1 MEDVAA
7 LGGFQERVKS
17 LLRSLLEVLCDEIT
31 EAFRESLTHNICTK
45 HCEECTRNNSS
56 GINSNKG
63 DRDSEDLADES
74 LTLMGLQCSDTV
86 ILLQMTP
93 SESKELEGVPNQCTT
108 PNNLSPLPM
117 QVSLPVLTALSEQK
131 EMQLSTE
138 DKKAMYTTVA
148 LDDAERQTSPEIL
161 TVLVKQPEESEIHIP
176 ARPVTASVA
185 FDTLDRR
192 VPAEDIKVENTDRP
206 VTANVDVTLLMLKDN
221 NEEQEIRPLEEIQS
235 CQNPVKNT
243 EAENPVESEAQLTT
257 GENELSEAE
266 ESSLVRSLGL
276 QQISQGST
284 HGSCSVKL
292 QRVQILQRPGSRR
305 FHVCSY
311 CTKIFRFK
319 KTLRRHKRF
328 HTGERPH
335 CCSLC
340 PKAFIL
346 RKTLRKHKKAHFS
359 RPYSCTQCDKRF
371 KHWKKLHNHWRFHDG
386 ESPFVCS
393 RCGKHCKTL
402 KSLDCHLAYVDHDNS
417 LINQEN

>member
-1 MEDVAA
+1 MEDVGA

-17 LLRSLLEVLCDEIT
+17 LLGSLLEVLLVEIT
-31 EAFRESLTHNICTK
+31 EAFRESLTHNMCMK
-45 HCEECTRNNSS
+45 HCEECTRRNSP
-56 GINSNKG
+56 GINRN
-63 DRDSEDLADES
+63 E
-74 LTLMGLQCSDTV
+74 
-86 ILLQMTP
+86 MTP

-108 PNNLSPLPM
+108 PNNLSPLP
-117 QVSLPVLTALSEQK
+117 VLTALSEQK

-138 DKKAMYTTVA
+138 DEKALYTTVA

-161 TVLVKQPEESEIHIP
+161 TVLVKQPEEAETHILT
-176 ARPVTASVA
+176 RPVTASVA
-185 FDTLDRR
+185 FDTPDWIM
-192 VPAEDIKVENTDRP
+192 PTEDIKIENTDRP
-206 VTANVDVTLLMLKDN
+206 VTANEDVTLPMLKDN
-221 NEEQEIRPLEEIQS
+221 NEEQEIRPLVEVQS
-235 CQNPVKNT
+235 CKNPVQNP

-257 GENELSEAE
+257 GENELSEPE
-266 ESSLVRSLGL
+266 ESTLVRSLGF
-276 QQISQGST
+276 QQKSQGST

-292 QRVQILQRPGSRR
+292 QRVQILQRPVSVSRR

-319 KTLRRHKRF
+319 KTLRRHKRL

-346 RKTLRKHKKAHFS
+346 HETLRRHEKAHFS
-359 RPYSCTQCDKRF
+359 RPYNCTQCDKRF
-371 KHWKKLHNHWRFHDG
+371 KHWKKLRNHWHFHDG

-402 KSLDCHLAYVDHDNS
+402 RSLDCHLAYFDHDIS
-417 LINQEN
+417 LKNQGN